1 LDVRDNAL
9 RAAPSSDRSGNQR
22 KGFSMARPASR
33 FSLIGLLLS
42 LLVLGVCLGLSGWQW
57 QRAEEKRAWLA
68 NQQAKAGSAPVSLE
82 RARAMADPQHQ
93 PVYVSGVLDND
104 RPILLDNRL
113 YRGRAGYYLL
123 SPLRTDTGDWVL
135 LNRGWLPAAASR
147 QQLPAVPPV
156 SGPVRLQGV
165 VYQPPANA
173 LVLKDLPLPE
183 NQWPLRVQKVDI
195 AAISAR
201 LGVELAPFEIR
212 VAADDPLA
220 GNAMLPRPWQGVA
233 ATISPQRHVAYALQW
248 LALGVASVVVFVLA
262 GRRGASHQDQHNT

>member
-1 LDVRDNAL
+1 
-9 RAAPSSDRSGNQR
+9 
-22 KGFSMARPASR
+22 MARPTSR

-82 RARAMADPQHQ
+82 QARAMADPQHQ
-93 PVYVSGVLDND
+93 PVHISGVLDND
-104 RPILLDNRL
+104 HPVLLDNRL
-113 YRGRAGYYLL
+113 YQGRAGYYVL
-123 SPLRTDTGDWVL
+123 SPLRTETGAWVL
-135 LNRGWLPAAASR
+135 LNRGWLPGAASR

-156 SGPVRLQGV
+156 NGPVHLEGV

-173 LVLKDLPLPE
+173 LVLKDVPPPE

-212 VAADDPLA
+212 VAADYPLA
-220 GNAMLPRPWQGVA
+220 GREALPRPWQGVIT
-233 ATISPQRHVAYALQW
+233 TISPQRHVAYALQW

-262 GRRGASHQDQHNT
+262 GRRSASRQDQHNT